1 MTDDGQDVW
10 WEEFEQLGEEEV
22 RKHLG
27 AHIWG
32 EEKER
37 LARQWLELGEAVK
50 ALENRRKTLALVREV
65 NDLARRANDVAKE
78 ANDTARTNNIIAT
91 FALFLAGI
99 AIGVSIIGLFLKS
112 G

>member
-10 WEEFEQLGEEEV
+10 WKEFEQLGEEEV
-22 RKHLG
+22 RKHLR

-37 LARQWLELGEAVK
+37 LAFQWLELGEAAK
-50 ALENRRKTLALVREV
+50 ALENRRETLA
-65 NDLARRANDVAKE
+65 LARRANDAAKE

-91 FALFLAGI
+91 FALFVAGI

>member
-10 WEEFEQLGEEEV
+10 WKEFEQLGEEEV
-22 RKHLG
+22 RKHLR

-37 LARQWLELGEAVK
+37 LAFQWLELGEAAK